1 MIFIGG
7 NRILGHNFGHLQIVS
22 GSGTELEVQSGLT
35 WDFKSRP
42 VNGVS
47 EDGPNTPGYGDPDN

>member
-7 NRILGHNFGHLQIVS
+7 NRILGQNFGHLQIVS

-42 VNGVS
+42 VN
-47 EDGPNTPGYGDPDN
+47 